1 MSKRTISNDQRRWLH
16 DELGWWRDAG
26 IVSAGQ
32 SEQILGQYESVA
44 EAEDSH
50 GSHAVNVLMGAA
62 ALLVAAGVM
71 LLISFNWDA
80 MHDAAKLGMIF
91 TTILGTY
98 FAAFRVRQRGLLG
111 LSNVLFFLGAFFY
124 GSGIWLVA
132 QIFNLSAH
140 YPDGFWWW
148 ALGVLPLAICL
159 ESTLLHGL
167 LVGLLA
173 IWCGSEILGFGDL
186 GFRLW
191 SRWRHIPN
199 GAFMLPVLA
208 APGMLL
214 AYRRQRAALL
224 YLYVPLVT
232 WWLSLQS
239 IAWEQTWHWSHNPIF
254 FIGAVGGFL
263 LIVAEAHPVNSR
275 LAIPYRALGVLIVGS
290 MLIPLTFK
298 EVHEVRRWWSQSGV
312 SPTIGAMLQGV
323 AIVGLLI
330 VGLAIIA
337 RAHGRWNSIGD
348 LASAT
353 TATIKRQWVPVGVT
367 AMMAFFS
374 VWHGLVAE
382 PYLPTLLANA
392 AMFSMSIWLM
402 LVGLREDRGRPFGA
416 GVLYFLLWTV
426 MRYFDLFG
434 NLGGMLGGAMLF
446 FLCGAFLFAMA
457 LYWKRR
463 KSGRS
468 EVSIASR

>member
-1 MSKRTISNDQRRWLH
+1 MSKRSISQSQRQWLL

-26 IVSAGQ
+26 IMTAGQ
-32 SEQILGQYESVA
+32 SDSILDQYESVE
-44 EAEDSH
+44 EAEVSH

-62 ALLVAAGVM
+62 ATLVAAGVL

-80 MHDAAKLGMIF
+80 MHDAAKLAMIF

-98 FAAFRVRQRGLLG
+98 YAAFRVRQPEHAGF
-111 LSNVLFFLGAFFY
+111 SNVLFFLGAFFY
-124 GSGIWLVA
+124 GAGIWLVA
-132 QIFNLSAH
+132 QIFNLNAH

-159 ESTLLHGL
+159 ESALLHAL

-173 IWCGSEILGFGDL
+173 TWCGSEMLGFGEM
-186 GFRLW
+186 GFRFW
-191 SRWRHIPN
+191 WRWQHIPN
-199 GAFMLPVLA
+199 GAFLLPVLA
-208 APGMLL
+208 APGMLW
-214 AYRRQRAALL
+214 AYRRQQAGLL

-232 WWLSLQS
+232 WWLCLQS
-239 IAWEQTWHWSHNPIF
+239 IAWQSVWHWSHNPIF
-254 FIGAVGGFL
+254 FIAAVGGLL
-263 LIVAEAHPVNSR
+263 LIVAEGHPPGSK
-275 LAIPYRALGVLIVGS
+275 LAIPYRALGVLLVGA

-298 EVHEVRRWWSQSGV
+298 DVHEVRHWGYGRSESAI
-312 SPTIGAMLQGV
+312 IGALLQGV
-323 AIVGLLI
+323 AILVLMVIAVGI
-330 VGLAIIA
+330 VL
-337 RAHGRWNSIGD
+337 RLQGRWNSASD
-348 LASAT
+348 LAAAT
-353 TATIKRQWVPVGVT
+353 KATIKRQWIPVGVT
-367 AMMAFFS
+367 SMMAFFS
-374 VWHGLVAE
+374 LWHGLANE

-392 AMFSMSIWLM
+392 AMFAFSIWLM

-434 NLGGMLGGAMLF
+434 QLGGMLGGAMLF

-463 KSGRS
+463 KARS
-468 EVSIASR
+468 AVSPISKS

>member
-1 MSKRTISNDQRRWLH
+1 MSKRSISLSQRQWLH
-16 DELGWWRDAG
+16 DELEWWRDAG
-26 IVSAGQ
+26 IMSAGQ
-32 SEQILGQYESVA
+32 SESILEQYESVE
-44 EAEDSH
+44 EAAASH
-50 GSHAVNVLMGAA
+50 GSRAVNVLMGAA
-62 ALLVAAGVM
+62 ATLVAAGVL

-98 FAAFRVRQRGLLG
+98 FAAFRVRQREHVG

-132 QIFNLSAH
+132 QIFNLNAH

-148 ALGVLPLAICL
+148 ALGVLPLAVCL
-159 ESTLLHGL
+159 ESALLHAL
-167 LVGLLA
+167 LVALLA
-173 IWCGSEILGFGDL
+173 TWCGSEMLGFGEM
-186 GFRLW
+186 GFRFW
-191 SRWRHIPN
+191 WRWQQIPN
-199 GAFMLPVLA
+199 GAYMLPVLT
-208 APGMLL
+208 APGMLW
-214 AYRRQRAALL
+214 AYRRQQPGLL

-239 IAWEQTWHWSHNPIF
+239 IAWESVWHWSHNPIF
-254 FIGAVGGFL
+254 FIAAVGGLL
-263 LIVAEAHPVNSR
+263 LIAAEGHPVGSK
-275 LAIPYRALGVLIVGS
+275 LAIPYRALGVLLVGG

-298 EVHEVRRWWSQSGV
+298 DVHEVNHWWSYRDYN
-312 SPTIGAMLQGV
+312 PTLGALLQGV
-323 AIVGLLI
+323 VILVLLVIGIAMIVRLQ
-330 VGLAIIA
+330 
-337 RAHGRWNSIGD
+337 GRWNSASD

-353 TATIKRQWVPVGVT
+353 KATIKRQWIPVGVT
-367 AMMAFFS
+367 VLMAFFS
-374 VWHGLVAE
+374 LWHGLVGE

-392 AMFSMSIWLM
+392 AMFAFAIWLM

-434 NLGGMLGGAMLF
+434 DLGGMLGGAMLF

-463 KSGRS
+463 KAAHRIG
-468 EVSIASR
+468 